1 MTPPEL
7 QTAPPTSSS
16 RTTQA
21 STRNSERTLIDDL
34 LSDQKKLYTPVA
46 DFASKH
52 EREPDLAGH
61 YRNLIP
67 LSKPGPGEQ
76 YAFEVALD
84 KCTSCKACVAACH
97 SQNGLDED
105 ESWRDVGLLLGG
117 KDQPGWQQT
126 ITTACHHCADPE
138 CLNGCPVQAYEK
150 SSETGIVR
158 HLDDQCIGCSYC
170 IFKCPFDVPKYSKKR
185 GIVRKCDM
193 CHDRLAEGE
202 APACVQACPTEAIK
216 IVKVNVEEKTKLGQ
230 RNLGWLNGAPLASI
244 TKPTTRYTGRE
255 VPLTAH
261 AADHDDLTPEHAHF
275 PLVIMLTLTQAA
287 VGLFLGAQ
295 NTLFLSA
302 TALALFSIGLIAATL
317 HLGQPLKAWRFFLG
331 LRTSWLSRELLAF
344 TILGAFLT
352 APLINHLPFELPPIL
367 AFAPDIINSSTFYI
381 TSATIALVA
390 VFTSAKIYQTTN
402 RILWRSNITF
412 PRFFGTVALF
422 TLLAFSSSNLFAA
435 STFCFATIASLALD
449 LFQLHDST
457 LKREK
462 AIITKSLNPI
472 AFLRILT
479 GCAAALTIFWNPLIS
494 LPLLLISVL
503 AERTLYFKAVRP
515 LRMPGFI
522 H

>member
-1 MTPPEL
+1 MSAL
-7 QTAPPTSSS
+7 AP
-16 RTTQA
+16 
-21 STRNSERTLIDDL
+21 ERTLIDDL
-34 LSDQKKLYTPVA
+34 LDDQQRLYTPVA
-46 DFASKH
+46 EFADKH
-52 EREPDLAGH
+52 DREPDLAGH

-67 LSKPGPGEQ
+67 LSKPGQGEQ

-117 KDQPGWQQT
+117 EEEPGWQQT

-150 SSETGIVR
+150 SEDTGIVR

-216 IVKVNVEEKTKLGQ
+216 IVKVNVAEKSKLGQ
-230 RNLGWLNGAPLASI
+230 RDLGWLNGAPAASI
-244 TKPTTRYTGRE
+244 TQPTTRYTGRE

-261 AADHDDLTPEHAHF
+261 AADSENLTPEHAHW

-287 VGLFLGAQ
+287 VGLFCGTLLAGGAEA
-295 NTLFLSA
+295 SA
-302 TALALFSIGLIAATL
+302 TQPLILQGASLALFTIGLVCATL

-344 TILGAFLT
+344 TILGGFLT
-352 APLINHLPFELPPIL
+352 LPLLNVMSEVKVPSAFSSIQDWLTTTALPLINSTPVKALS
-367 AFAPDIINSSTFYI
+367 IIT
-381 TSATIALVA
+381 ALLA
-390 VFTSAKIYQTTN
+390 VFTSAKIYQTTP
-402 RILWRSNITF
+402 RTLWRAGITF
-412 PRFFGTVALF
+412 PRFYGTVILFSLLCLSFFTPAFALLF
-422 TLLAFSSSNLFAA
+422 AGSVGAKLALDFWQLKQVDFQRERQIITTTLKAIARLRLASSGLAALLAFVSPWAA
-435 STFCFATIASLALD
+435 
-449 LFQLHDST
+449 
-457 LKREK
+457 
-462 AIITKSLNPI
+462 
-472 AFLRILT
+472 
-479 GCAAALTIFWNPLIS
+479 
-494 LPLLLISVL
+494 LPLLLITELS
-503 AERTLYFKAVRP
+503 ERLLYFKAVRP
-515 LRMPGFI
+515 LKMPGFL
-522 H
+522 

>member
-1 MTPPEL
+1 MSTLAPEK
-7 QTAPPTSSS
+7 
-16 RTTQA
+16 
-21 STRNSERTLIDDL
+21 TLIDDL
-34 LSDQKKLYTPVA
+34 LAEQKQLYTPVA
-46 DFASKH
+46 DFSEQH
-52 EREPDLAGH
+52 DREPDLAGH

-67 LSKPGPGEQ
+67 LSKPGKGEQ

-117 KDQPGWQQT
+117 EEEPGWQQT

-150 SSETGIVR
+150 SEDTGIVR

-202 APACVQACPTEAIK
+202 APACVAACPTEAIK
-216 IVKVNVEEKTKLGQ
+216 IVKINVEEKSKMGQ
-230 RNLGWLNGAPLASI
+230 RDLGWLNGAPAASI
-244 TKPTTRYTGRE
+244 TLPTTRYTGRK

-261 AADHDDLTPEHAHF
+261 AADHQNLTPEHAHW
-275 PLVIMLTLTQAA
+275 PLVLMLSLTQAA
-287 VGLFLGAQ
+287 VGIFIG
-295 NTLFLSA
+295 NTNLLPTSMSHLVLSI

-352 APLINHLPFELPPIL
+352 APLLNHLPFEVPAFLNFIPNLINSPPIKAVSIL
-367 AFAPDIINSSTFYI
+367 
-381 TSATIALVA
+381 IALAA
-390 VFTSAKIYQTTN
+390 VFTSVKIYQTTP
-402 RILWRSNITF
+402 RVLWRAGITF
-412 PRFFGTVALF
+412 PRFFGAVILF
-422 TLLAFSSSNLFAA
+422 TLGVATLANPALAPLFAL
-435 STFCFATIASLALD
+435 ATLSSLALD
-449 LFQLHDST
+449 FFQLRDSDFKQERT
-457 LKREK
+457 
-462 AIITKSLNPI
+462 IITTVLKPI
-472 AFLRILT
+472 ALARLVT
-479 GCAAALTIFWNPLIS
+479 AALAALTIFIFPPLS
-494 LPLLLISVL
+494 LALLLISIL

-515 LRMPGFI
+515 LKMPGFI
-522 H
+522 HSSHS

>member
-1 MTPPEL
+1 MSGL
-7 QTAPPTSSS
+7 AP
-16 RTTQA
+16 
-21 STRNSERTLIDDL
+21 ERTLIDDL
-34 LSDQKKLYTPVA
+34 LADQKKLYTPVA
-46 DFASKH
+46 DFSEKH
-52 EREPDLAGH
+52 DRDPDLAGH

-67 LSKPGPGEQ
+67 LSKPGKGEQ

-84 KCTSCKACVAACH
+84 KCTSCKACVTACH

-117 KDQPGWQQT
+117 EDEPGWQQT

-170 IFKCPFDVPKYSKKR
+170 IFKCPFDVPKFSKKR

-216 IVKVNVEEKTKLGQ
+216 IVKVNVEEKSKLGQ
-230 RNLGWLNGAPLASI
+230 RNLGWLNGAPPATI
-244 TKPTTRYTGRE
+244 TQPTTRYTGRE
-255 VPLTAH
+255 VPHTAH
-261 AADHDDLTPEHAHF
+261 ASDQDNLKPEHAHW

-287 VGLFLGAQ
+287 VGLFLGTIWSVTFPA
-295 NTLFLSA
+295 TSTEHLILSL
-302 TALALFSIGLIAATL
+302 TALALFSVGLISATL

-352 APLINHLPFELPPIL
+352 APLINHLPFQLPSFL
-367 AFAPDIINSSTFYI
+367 NFLPDFINSPPFLI
-381 TSATIALVA
+381 VSALTALAA
-390 VFTSAKIYQTTN
+390 VFTSVKIYQTTH
-402 RILWRSNITF
+402 RTLWKSSSTF
-412 PRFFGTVALF
+412 PRFYGTVALF
-422 TLLAFSSSNLFAA
+422 TLLAFSTNSFPVQLAFAIVA
-435 STFCFATIASLALD
+435 FTKLLWEAFLLNRSDLDRERHLITI
-449 LFQLHDST
+449 T
-457 LKREK
+457 LKR
-462 AIITKSLNPI
+462 ILSMQTITLI
-472 AFLRILT
+472 ASGIAVFFHPL
-479 GCAAALTIFWNPLIS
+479 AA
-494 LPLLLISVL
+494 LPLLLIAEL

-515 LRMPGFI
+515 LKMPGFI

>member
-1 MTPPEL
+1 MPAL
-7 QTAPPTSSS
+7 AP
-16 RTTQA
+16 
-21 STRNSERTLIDDL
+21 ERTLIDDL
-34 LSDQKKLYTPVA
+34 LADQKKLYTPVA
-46 DFASKH
+46 DFSEKH
-52 EREPDLAGH
+52 DREPDLAGH

-67 LSKPGPGEQ
+67 LSKPGKGEQ

-84 KCTSCKACVAACH
+84 KCTSCKACVTACH

-117 KDQPGWQQT
+117 EDEPGWQQT
-126 ITTACHHCADPE
+126 VTTACHHCADPE

-150 SSETGIVR
+150 SEDNGIVR

-216 IVKVNVEEKTKLGQ
+216 IVKVNVAEKSKLGQ
-230 RNLGWLNGAPLASI
+230 RNLGWLSGAPLASI
-244 TKPTTRYTGRE
+244 TQPTTQYTGRE

-261 AADHDDLTPEHAHF
+261 AADHENLKPEHAHW
-275 PLVIMLTLTQAA
+275 PLVLMLTLTQAA
-287 VGLFLGAQ
+287 VGLFLGSVAFQ
-295 NTLFLSA
+295 AAPSSPALPILSL
-302 TALALFSIGLIAATL
+302 TLFSIGLIAATL

-352 APLINHLPFELPPIL
+352 APLLNHLPFQLPSFLSFLPGL
-367 AFAPDIINSSTFYI
+367 INSPPFI
-381 TSATIALVA
+381 AISALTALTA
-390 VFTSAKIYQTTN
+390 VFTSAKIYQSTP
-402 RILWRSNITF
+402 RELWRANITF
-412 PRFFGTVALF
+412 PRFFGAVALF
-422 TLLAFSSSNLFAA
+422 SLGLLTLTTPLTIPLFLLGIA
-435 STFCFATIASLALD
+435 ATITLD
-449 LFQLHDST
+449 VVQLRNKDFKRERTIITTT
-457 LKREK
+457 LK
-462 AIITKSLNPI
+462 PI
-472 AFLRILT
+472 AQLRLIT
-479 GCAAALTIFWNPLIS
+479 AALAALFIFLSPILS
-494 LPLLLISVL
+494 LPFLLVSIF

-515 LRMPGFI
+515 LKMPGFI

>member
-1 MTPPEL
+1 MPALAPEK
-7 QTAPPTSSS
+7 
-16 RTTQA
+16 
-21 STRNSERTLIDDL
+21 TLIDDL
-34 LSDQKKLYTPVA
+34 LADQKKLYTPVA
-46 DFASKH
+46 DFSEQH
-52 EREPDLAGH
+52 DREPDLAGH

-67 LSKPGPGEQ
+67 LSKPGKGEQ

-117 KDQPGWQQT
+117 EEEPGWQQT

-150 SSETGIVR
+150 SEDTGIVR

-216 IVKVNVEEKTKLGQ
+216 IVKVNIEEKSKLGQ
-230 RNLGWLNGAPLASI
+230 RNLGWLSGAPLASI
-244 TKPTTRYTGRE
+244 TQPTTKYTGRE

-261 AADHDDLTPEHAHF
+261 AADHENLTPEHAHW
-275 PLVIMLTLTQAA
+275 PLVLMLTFTQAA
-287 VGLFLGAQ
+287 VGIFIG
-295 NTLFLSA
+295 NTELVSASTSHLVLSI
-302 TALALFSIGLIAATL
+302 TALTLFSIGLIAATL

-331 LRTSWLSRELLAF
+331 LKTSWLSRELLAF

-352 APLINHLPFELPPIL
+352 APLLNHLPFELPSFMSFLPSL
-367 AFAPDIINSSTFYI
+367 INSPPFQTLSILT
-381 TSATIALVA
+381 ALAA
-390 VFTSAKIYQTTN
+390 VFTSVKIYQTTP
-402 RILWRSNITF
+402 RVLWRSGITF
-412 PRFFGTVALF
+412 PRFFGTVILFSLGVATLATPLLASLFSLAILSTLALDYFQLRHPDFNQERTIITTVLKPIAQVRVTTAILAALF
-422 TLLAFSSSNLFAA
+422 TFLSPSIGLSFLLV
-435 STFCFATIASLALD
+435 
-449 LFQLHDST
+449 
-457 LKREK
+457 
-462 AIITKSLNPI
+462 
-472 AFLRILT
+472 
-479 GCAAALTIFWNPLIS
+479 
-494 LPLLLISVL
+494 SVL

-515 LRMPGFI
+515 LKMPGFI

>member
-1 MTPPEL
+1 MSGLPPEK
-7 QTAPPTSSS
+7 
-16 RTTQA
+16 
-21 STRNSERTLIDDL
+21 TLIDDL
-34 LSDQKKLYTPVA
+34 LADQKKLFTPVA
-46 DFASKH
+46 DFADRH

-97 SQNGLDED
+97 SQNGLDEN

-117 KDQPGWQQT
+117 DEAPGWQQT

-216 IVKVNVEEKTKLGQ
+216 IVKVNVAEKAKLGS
-230 RNLGWLNGAPLASI
+230 RDMGWLNGAPPASI
-244 TKPTTRYTGRE
+244 TQPTTRYTGRE
-255 VPLTAH
+255 VPTSAH
-261 AADHDDLTPEHAHF
+261 AADHDDLTPEHAHW

-287 VGLFLGAQ
+287 VGLFLGS
-295 NTLFLSA
+295 LFLSPETRA
-302 TALALFSIGLIAATL
+302 HLTFSALSLALFSIGLVAATL

-344 TILGAFLT
+344 TILGGFLT
-352 APLINHLPFELPPIL
+352 APLLNHVPLPPPLGFLPSIINHPAFL
-367 AFAPDIINSSTFYI
+367 AF
-381 TSATIALVA
+381 SAGTALAA
-390 VFTSAKIYQTTN
+390 VFTSVKIYQTTN
-402 RILWRSNITF
+402 RRLWKSAITF
-412 PRFFGTVALF
+412 PRFYGTVTLF
-422 TLLAFSSSNLFAA
+422 ILLTL
-435 STFCFATIASLALD
+435 ATISPVASFGFVLAIIGKLALD
-449 LFQLHDST
+449 LIQLRVPS
-457 LKREK
+457 LARERTIVTT
-462 AIITKSLNPI
+462 ALRPISL
-472 AFLRILT
+472 LRVVGVL
-479 GCAAALTIFWNPLIS
+479 GAALLLPFSPLAA
-494 LPLLLISVL
+494 LPVLLLSEL

-515 LRMPGFI
+515 LKMPGFLP
-522 H
+522 